1 MAAEF
6 ALMHLGVIASL
17 TEPPPDL
24 SNQPYCWDDFTADIF
39 DSNSHIYFD
48 FNHQATSADGDHDAE
63 VGVGCTGE
71 VNVESEGISESR
83 MIGKNALTILMD
95 RHPGSS
101 YKLVVAQVNS
111 VRTKFV
117 MDCYV
122 NGQVFRGVGMSKRLA
137 KARAAK
143 QALQKLDSMEFGTG
157 EGKLI
162 NITGSL
168 VLCLNCHPHLT
179 F

>member
-6 ALMHLGVIASL
+6 ALLHLGIIASL
-17 TEPPPDL
+17 TESPPDL
-24 SNQPYCWDDFTADIF
+24 SNHPYCWDDFTADIF
-39 DSNSHIYFD
+39 DSNSHIYLD
-48 FNHQATSADGDHDAE
+48 FNHQATTTESDRDAE
-63 VGVGCTGE
+63 VCAGE
-71 VNVESEGISESR
+71 ENVELEDSSESR
-83 MIGKNALTILMD
+83 MIGKNTLTILMD

-101 YKLVVAQVNS
+101 YKLVAAQVNS

-122 NGQVFRGVGMSKRLA
+122 NGQVFRGVGMSKRIA

-157 EGKLI
+157 EGNLI
-162 NITGSL
+162 IS
-168 VLCLNCHPHLT
+168 VHWHHV
-179 F
+179 